1 MRKLLW
7 FFFIG
12 CLAFIF
18 GCDEGS
24 DPGPVPEVIRVSV
37 DNVWELTSAEGWGV
51 PSNAS
56 IFVTFSK
63 EMANDTVVISLNGIP
78 VSATPYDDET
88 LTFTLEDEG
97 EFELTITGE
106 DIHGQTL
113 EPPYGPISFTVVG
126 PDVLMPYIVADECE
140 PENGA
145 QEVDTDIEQFI
156 IAFSERMFMVIVNYT
171 FPEFPFAK
179 ELSAD
184 GKFLTI
190 KFENGYRLS
199 NDMHVNVQ
207 LSGKDL
213 VGHLLQPSEE
223 YSFTTVSR

>member
-18 GCDEGS
+18 GCDEDP
-24 DPGPVPEVIRVSV
+24 DPGPTPEVLRVSV
-37 DNVWELTSAEGWGV
+37 ANVWQLPSAEGWGV

-63 EMANDTVVISLNGIP
+63 EMANDTVVISLNGVP
-78 VSATPYDDET
+78 VSATPYDDEM
-88 LTFTLEDEG
+88 LEFTLEDEG

-106 DIHGQTL
+106 DIHGQML
-113 EPPYGPISFTVVG
+113 EPPYEPISFTVVA
-126 PDVLMPYIVADECE
+126 PDVLMPRIVADECK

-145 QEVDTDIEQFI
+145 QEVDPDIEQFI
-156 IAFSERMFMVIVNYT
+156 IAFSERMFVVMVNYT

-179 ELSAD
+179 ELSTD

-199 NDMHVNVQ
+199 NGMHVNIQ

-213 VGHLLQPSEE
+213 VGHLLQTSEE